1 MPLLVRFLIR
11 HALIGVGL
19 GALFVGALV
28 LLDIG
33 RLGTLAGQSASGLI
47 ALTALTCAVGIT
59 FGSVQ
64 MGFAIMLMSEEE
76 DAPRKGR
83 PARAGS
89 RLMRLARVRVAARKA
104 TDTHRSI
111 RAPAA

>member
-1 MPLLVRFLIR
+1 MPLLVRFLLR

-28 LLDIG
+28 LLDVG
-33 RLGTLAGQSASGLI
+33 RLGTLAGQSASGLV
-47 ALTALTCAVGIT
+47 ALTVLTCAVGIT

-64 MGFAIMLMSEEE
+64 MGFAIMLMSEDE
-76 DAPRKGR
+76 DTPRKGR
-83 PARAGS
+83 PARTGN
-89 RLMRLARVRVAARKA
+89 RLVKLARVRVAARSG

-111 RAPAA
+111 RFPVA

>member
-1 MPLLVRFLIR
+1 MPLLVRFLLR

-47 ALTALTCAVGIT
+47 ALVVLTCAVGIT

-64 MGFAIMLMSEEE
+64 MGFAVMLMSEDEGT
-76 DAPRKGR
+76 PRKGR
-83 PARAGS
+83 PARSGN
-89 RLMRLARVRVAARKA
+89 RLVKLARVRIAARNG

-111 RAPAA
+111 RFPVA

>member
-47 ALTALTCAVGIT
+47 ALVVLTCAVGIT

-64 MGFAIMLMSEEE
+64 MGFAIMLMSEDE
-76 DAPRKGR
+76 DTPRKGR
-83 PARAGS
+83 PARAGR
-89 RLMRLARVRVAARKA
+89 RLMKAAAVRVAARNG

-111 RAPAA
+111 RFPAA